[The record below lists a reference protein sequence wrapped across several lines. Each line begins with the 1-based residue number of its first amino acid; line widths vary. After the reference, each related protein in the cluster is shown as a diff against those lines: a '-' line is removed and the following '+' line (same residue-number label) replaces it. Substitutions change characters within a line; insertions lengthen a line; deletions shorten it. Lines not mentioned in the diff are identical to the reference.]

1 MKNQSKIQTIQK
13 ELNKR
18 GFTAVA
24 LAVFAVLLILV
35 PAGTSWAVERNCE
48 YEIRVKSN
56 AEGINSMV
64 IPGGVVI
71 SNGDFSSAGGPHESS
86 ARQRARW
93 RASDAAKAC
102 FRAAWRSTGN
112 PRECRINDNPS
123 HNNGAMKR
131 YNITNLA
138 AVARETIC
146 SEARRRGL
154 QRVRDYEVYAMVKG
168 SGDVQNECSYAFNWN
183 NYYTIARGTNLNC
196 TPEQETRYS
205 GWYDKSATEMRAVV
219 NRHCRNNRS
228 GARGRINHFEIN
240 RNDGRIRAHF
250 TCY

>member
-1 MKNQSKIQTIQK
+1 MKSQSKIQTIQK

-35 PAGTSWAVERNCE
+35 PAGTSWALERNCE

-56 AEGINSMV
+56 AEGINSVV
-64 IPGGVVI
+64 IPNGIVV
-71 SNGDFSSAGGPHESS
+71 SNGDFRINQRGETVAKRC
-86 ARQRARW
+86 AREEAAR
-93 RASDAAKAC
+93 AAKAC

-123 HNNGAMKR
+123 HARGAMLR

-138 AVARETIC
+138 AVAKETLC
-146 SEARRRGL
+146 AEARRRGL
-154 QRVRDYEVYAMVKG
+154 QRVRDYEVYAMAKG
-168 SGDVQNECSYAFNWN
+168 SSDVRNECCKAFANPG
-183 NYYTIARGTNLNC
+183 YLIIARGVNLNC
-196 TPEQETRYS
+196 TPQQETRYS